1 MWKYYRNSIARDG
14 FIVMLKKP
22 VILDTCAIAYLF
34 LSDELDTK
42 HQVSNDLV
50 SYIEDNG
57 AVILSISF
65 AELECLTRK
74 SYNPLTS
81 SDVDELYSELSKA
94 FDIIDIDTDLWL
106 EAVRFDWEHKDLADR
121 LIVAYAKYYNYPI
134 ATSDLKIKSFY
145 KSTMI

>member
-1 MWKYYRNSIARDG
+1 
-14 FIVMLKKP
+14 MLKKP
-22 VILDTCAIAYLF
+22 VVLDTCALAYLF

-42 HQVSNDLV
+42 YQVSDELL

-74 SYNPLTS
+74 SYNSLS
-81 SDVDELYSELSKA
+81 SADVDELYSELSKI
-94 FDIIDIDTDLWL
+94 FDIIDVDTDLWL
-106 EAVRFDWEHKDLADR
+106 EAVRLEWDHKDPADR

-134 ATSDLKIKSFY
+134 ATSDLKIKSY
-145 KSTMI
+145 YNNTTI

>member
-1 MWKYYRNSIARDG
+1 
-14 FIVMLKKP
+14 MLKKP
-22 VILDTCAIAYLF
+22 VVLDTCAVAYLF

-42 HQVSNDLV
+42 HQVSRELI

-65 AELECLTRK
+65 AELECLTK
-74 SYNPLTS
+74 KNYNSLNS
-81 SDVDELYSELSKA
+81 SDINELYSDLSKS
-94 FDIIDIDTDLWL
+94 FDIVDIDTDLWL
-106 EAVRFDWEHKDLADR
+106 EAVRLEWDHKDPADR

-145 KSTMI
+145 NSTMI

>member
-1 MWKYYRNSIARDG
+1 
-14 FIVMLKKP
+14 MLKKP
-22 VILDTCAIAYLF
+22 VVLDTCAIAYLF

-42 HQVSNDLV
+42 HQVSSELI

-74 SYNPLTS
+74 NYNSLNS
-81 SDVDELYSELSKA
+81 SDINELYSDLSKS
-94 FDIIDIDTDLWL
+94 FDIVDIDTDLWL
-106 EAVRFDWEHKDLADR
+106 EAIRLDWEHKDPADR

-134 ATSDLKIKSFY
+134 ATSDLKIKNYYNS
-145 KSTMI
+145 III

>member
-1 MWKYYRNSIARDG
+1 
-14 FIVMLKKP
+14 MLRKP
-22 VILDTCAIAYLF
+22 VVLDTCAIAYLF

-42 HQVSNDLV
+42 HQVSDELI
-50 SYIEDNG
+50 SYVEDNG

-74 SYNPLTS
+74 SYNSLSS

-94 FDIIDIDTDLWL
+94 FDIVDIDSDLWL
-106 EAVRFDWEHKDLADR
+106 EAVRLDWEHKDPADR

-134 ATSDLKIKSFY
+134 ATSDLKIKNY
-145 KSTMI
+145 YNNTII

>member
-1 MWKYYRNSIARDG
+1 
-14 FIVMLKKP
+14 MLKKP

-106 EAVRFDWEHKDLADR
+106 EAVRLDWEHKDPADR
-121 LIVAYAKYYNYPI
+121 LIVAYAKYYNYSI
-134 ATSDLKIKSFY
+134 ATTDLKIKSFY
-145 KSTMI
+145 NSTMI